1 MTVNI
6 KNYPD
11 KNKRD
16 VGEPWPFVKVQRVP
30 FKEVPI
36 VPFKEV
42 PRVPFTKV
50 PRVPVNKDD

>member
-16 VGEPWPFVKVQRVP
+16 VGEPWPFVKV
-30 FKEVPI
+30 
-36 VPFKEV
+36 
-42 PRVPFTKV
+42 PRVPFAKV
-50 PRVPVNKDD
+50 PRVPVEKDD